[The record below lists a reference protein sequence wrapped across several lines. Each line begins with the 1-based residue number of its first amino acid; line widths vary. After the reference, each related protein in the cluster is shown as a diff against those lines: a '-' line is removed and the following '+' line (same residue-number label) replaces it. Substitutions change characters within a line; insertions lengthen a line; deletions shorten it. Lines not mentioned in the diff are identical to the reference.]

1 MTGYDPQILAALV
14 DGTLGKTSL
23 NPPSGGWP
31 TGANFRVNLV
41 QDDSNLSAILAQ
53 SPEFTINATASTTGS
68 FVTSFSLLS
77 DSILFLPCKQ
87 CSD

>member
-31 TGANFRVNLV
+31 TGTNFRVNLV
-41 QDDSNLSAILAQ
+41 QDDRNINAILAQ
-53 SPEFTINATASTTGS
+53 SPEFTINATSSTTGS
-68 FVTSFSLLS
+68 FVTSFFLLPDPIS
-77 DSILFLPCKQ
+77 FLPWM
-87 CSD
+87 